1 MAGTACL
8 GSNSRSFSREEAG
21 CSLTPTYQLPA
32 PNRCTQL
39 LPEVVLLNCR
49 GSSIMS
55 CNCSIAVLTHARENY
70 ISWTMMCLIS
80 YTERGVQWENETIV
94 GGIISQQP
102 CQPKWLLWC
111 CEEGFYVRRGVCYS
125 DHCLLQVLA
134 LGLLQLY
141 FLGQLLLSNIVNMY
155 CNRLDLL
162 IISDLY
168 NSCLTTFLQPL
179 ILFSVCAY
187 RIE

>member
-49 GSSIMS
+49 GS
-55 CNCSIAVLTHARENY
+55 Y